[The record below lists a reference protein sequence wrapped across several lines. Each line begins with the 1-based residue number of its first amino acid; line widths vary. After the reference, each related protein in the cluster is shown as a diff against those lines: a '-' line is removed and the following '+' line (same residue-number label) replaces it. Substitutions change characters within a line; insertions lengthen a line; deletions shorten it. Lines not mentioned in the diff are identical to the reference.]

1 MSHIPSSAMKH
12 AGPVHHDSEADKST
26 RKAPT
31 SGSSTQKGDAT
42 EGSGI
47 GTGAWIA
54 IGGTLLAGAA
64 AAIAVPLL
72 RARAT
77 PVPTRRGKKATPKK
91 AGPRKTADGKA
102 GGSKTGG

>member
-12 AGPVHHDSEADKST
+12 AGPVHHEPA
-26 RKAPT
+26 APPAPPET
-31 SGSSTQKGDAT
+31 KGGKDGA
-42 EGSGI
+42 GI

-77 PVPTRRGKKATPKK
+77 PVPTRRGKKASAGK
-91 AGPRKTADGKA
+91 AAGKAPRKARAGKTTPA
-102 GGSKTGG
+102 

>member
-12 AGPVHHDSEADKST
+12 AGPTHHDGNTTAPTRRSGGASADK
-26 RKAPT
+26 RDGNADGK
-31 SGSSTQKGDAT
+31 
-42 EGSGI
+42 GI

-72 RARAT
+72 KARAT
-77 PVPTRRGKKATPKK
+77 PVPTRRGNKATPRKAK
-91 AGPRKTADGKA
+91 AGSAK
-102 GGSKTGG
+102 GSRAKGDKNAAS

>member
-12 AGPVHHDSEADKST
+12 AGPVHHDAEATETPT
-26 RKAPT
+26 RTA
-31 SGSSTQKGDAT
+31 GAQQGDAT
-42 EGSGI
+42 TGSGM

-72 RARAT
+72 RGRTT
-77 PVPTRRGKKATPKK
+77 PASRRGKKATPKK
-91 AGPRKTADGKA
+91 AGARKTAGGKSA
-102 GGSKTGG
+102 AKADPS

>member
-12 AGPVHHDSEADKST
+12 AGPVHHDE
-26 RKAPT
+26 APT
-31 SGSSTQKGDAT
+31 SEPASTSKAPAADG
-42 EGSGI
+42 GI

-72 RARAT
+72 RGRAT
-77 PVPTRRGKKATPKK
+77 PVASRRGKKATPRK
-91 AGPRKTADGKA
+91 AKARKSASA
-102 GGSKTGG
+102 

>member
-12 AGPVHHDSEADKST
+12 AGPTHHDEAPAADAPKAQQNTGGDK
-26 RKAPT
+26 KAG
-31 SGSSTQKGDAT
+31 SG
-42 EGSGI
+42 EGI

-72 RARAT
+72 KARAT
-77 PVPTRRGKKATPKK
+77 PVPKRRGKKATPRK
-91 AGPRKTADGKA
+91 AKPRKAAAD
-102 GGSKTGG
+102 